1 MGPEREDRGG
11 WDRREDGSRVR
22 KVKGGGGENGESMDG
37 EEMLGGWRR
46 TSGTGSFISGWLNTG
61 RHSPVSR
68 ETISPLPLSAASHPH
83 HLPHFLFLNFSSS
96 ISLPHFLFL
105 NFSSSLPLILII
117 ISPHVLHF
125 YLLHSPHFII
135 LILLLDFQ

>member
-96 ISLPHFLFL
+96 ISLPHFLL
-105 NFSSSLPLILII
+105 LILPLSASHPHSHFSSRSTFLPP
-117 ISPHVLHF
+117 SFSSF
-125 YLLHSPHFII
+125 YNPYFAPRLPF
-135 LILLLDFQ
+135 